1 LHSNEQSVLSTRTR
15 RQLLNALLRPG
26 TEKPSAYLPQQQVQY
41 MFHSLLI
48 ERNERNERFS
58 NERLFLKPNTKEIN
72 NKISTMKGGIKHQY
86 LRAR

>member
-1 LHSNEQSVLSTRTR
+1 
-15 RQLLNALLRPG
+15 
-26 TEKPSAYLPQQQVQY
+26 